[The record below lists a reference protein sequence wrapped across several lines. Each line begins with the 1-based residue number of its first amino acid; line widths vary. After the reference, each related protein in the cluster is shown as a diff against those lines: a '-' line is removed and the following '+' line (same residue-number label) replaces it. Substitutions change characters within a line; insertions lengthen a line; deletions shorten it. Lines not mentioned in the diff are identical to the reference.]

1 MHAKLK
7 ILSALIIILLLLMFP
22 MQGKDKAIKSLHF
35 AISLPHTFEITYDP
49 SQGNYIN
56 LQPLFHSCYATL
68 FKLDEHLRPQPS
80 FLLEEVKTNGKS
92 VTFKLKKES
101 RFSDGSDITSE
112 DVIQS
117 IEAGMKNTA
126 YTNSVYK
133 LIEGGDE
140 LFQGK
145 TSHCSGIKIIDYK
158 QFQIQLVEENV
169 ELSNYLTSVIMSIL
183 PVNRNNRNGK
193 MLFSGPFQVV
203 KQEQKR
209 NQIIFT
215 LERNPWYIGEKPKLD
230 ILFIHIYR
238 EDEEFEKVIREG
250 EPDLFLYNNRL
261 QMPVSTYKYNYFKAP
276 IFGGFYFIPNPQN
289 GPFKDKR
296 LRTFFKYFVRS
307 RDIVLNEHWVLT
319 TPLSL
324 VLPYSLTGYFIFNPI
339 PEQDFKPY
347 TPLHKVIIKCVNPRF
362 GMREEL
368 FTLLKK
374 KLKKYNIS
382 LDLRWD
388 TINNIHDMEKKG
400 TVDLTTLYYISDVP
414 LSVYFYETL
423 FIPGH
428 ELNLF
433 AYKVPEALE
442 LLDTYRKENDEM
454 KKLKILSRLE
464 EIAQEEAILIP
475 LLNPL
480 SLLGYK
486 NRVKNVAIDK
496 LLIINFEAIDVKN

>member
-1 MHAKLK
+1 
-7 ILSALIIILLLLMFP
+7 
-22 MQGKDKAIKSLHF
+22 
-35 AISLPHTFEITYDP
+35 
-49 SQGNYIN
+49 
-56 LQPLFHSCYATL
+56 
-68 FKLDEHLRPQPS
+68 
-80 FLLEEVKTNGKS
+80 
-92 VTFKLKKES
+92 
-101 RFSDGSDITSE
+101 
-112 DVIQS
+112 
-117 IEAGMKNTA
+117 
-126 YTNSVYK
+126 
-133 LIEGGDE
+133 
-140 LFQGK
+140 
-145 TSHCSGIKIIDYK
+145 
-158 QFQIQLVEENV
+158 
-169 ELSNYLTSVIMSIL
+169 MSIL
-183 PVNRNNRNGK
+183 PVNRNNGDGK
-193 MLFSGPFQVV
+193 MLFSGPFQIV
-203 KQEQKR
+203 KQVQKK
-209 NQIIFT
+209 NQIMLT

-230 ILFIHIYR
+230 ILYIHIYR
-238 EDEEFEKVIREG
+238 EDEEFEKVIFKG

-307 RDIVLNEHWVLT
+307 RGIVLNEHWVLT

-324 VLPYSLTGYFIFNPI
+324 VLPYSLSGYFVFNPI
-339 PEQDFKPY
+339 PEQDFKPF
-347 TPLHKVIIKCVNPRF
+347 TPTNKVTIKCVNPKF
-362 GMREEL
+362 GIREEL

-388 TINNIHDMEKKG
+388 TINNIHEMEKKG
-400 TVDLTTLYYISDVP
+400 AVDLTTLYYIADVP

-442 LLDTYRKENDEM
+442 LLNSYRKESDEV

-486 NRVKNVAIDK
+486 HNIENVAIDK